1 MFDLVSGTLDR
12 PFRDRHV
19 VPTVFSA
26 VVHIV
31 IIGGVIGATLFLV
44 TEGLP
49 KVPTMMAFVAEMPA
63 PPPPPPPPPAPARG
77 TKPVQPAKPL
87 PTRSDFTFPVA
98 VPTQIIAESGID
110 LGVDEGVPG
119 GVEGGIP
126 GGVVGGIVGG
136 IITDIVPPPLPSPP
150 PPQKLVAVR
159 IGGEVKAPE
168 LIYRVEPVYPDIA
181 VMAGVTGIVILEAT
195 INERGEVT
203 NVTVLRSRKLLD
215 QAAIDA
221 VKQWRYTPLLLNGVP
236 RAFILTVTLNFSIQ

>member
-26 VVHIV
+26 VTHIV
-31 IIGGVIGATLFLV
+31 ILGGVIGTTLFLV

-49 KVPTMMAFVAEMPA
+49 KIPTMIAFVAEVPA
-63 PPPPPPPPPAPARG
+63 PPPPPPPPPPAPGPRPAQAAR
-77 TKPVQPAKPL
+77 PI
-87 PTRSDFTFPVA
+87 PTRGDFTFPVQ
-98 VPTQIIAESGID
+98 VPTQILPETGLD
-110 LGVDEGVPG
+110 MGGEEGVPG

-136 IITDIVPPPLPSPP
+136 IITDIAPPPPPPPP
-150 PPQKLVAVR
+150 PPQKLAPIRV
-159 IGGEVKAPE
+159 GGEIRAPE
-168 LIYRVEPVYPDIA
+168 LTYRVEPVYPDIA
-181 VMAGVTGIVILEAT
+181 VMAHATGVVILEAT

-236 RAFILTVTLNFSIQ
+236 RTFILTVTLNFSIK